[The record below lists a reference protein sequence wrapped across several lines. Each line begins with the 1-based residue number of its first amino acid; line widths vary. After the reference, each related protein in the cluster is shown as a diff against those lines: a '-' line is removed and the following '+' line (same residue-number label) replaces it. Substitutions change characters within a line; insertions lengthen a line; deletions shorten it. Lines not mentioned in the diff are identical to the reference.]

1 LSPIALGNDS
11 VQDDAMPQ
19 LRLMRLVK
27 VEAAF
32 GSDIQHDV
40 SMKVLRD
47 FLEAWKMNVE
57 SAHKKNKIAIAYGR
71 EPKPI

>member
-1 LSPIALGNDS
+1 MIRCNM
-11 VQDDAMPQ
+11 MPCPSFVHIS
-19 LRLMRLVK
+19 LVK
-27 VEAAF
+27 VEAVF

-40 SMKVLRD
+40 SMKVLRE

-57 SAHKKNKIAIAYGR
+57 SAHKKNRITIAYGR